1 MDRREVP
8 WTPPIF
14 RRPQASAETGPVA
27 PGTPPDEAPPS
38 GESASSGPSPTRHP
52 SPPPPA
58 AEDGSDS
65 HPASAEGGPEVAEPA
80 STDESAPEDTSSAED
95 EVVAAAEQVLLDDF
109 NKLAAERDDYLDQLR
124 RTRADFDNY
133 RKRMIRQ
140 QQEQRER
147 AAEGLV
153 EKLLPVLDTFEAAV
167 SHGQGFEQVQASLVS
182 LLEKEGLERIDPA
195 GEPFDPS
202 EADAVAHEEGDGKQV
217 VAEVLRPGYRWKGR
231 VVRPAMVRVRG

>member
-14 RRPQASAETGPVA
+14 RRAGQGGPASTGPVA
-27 PGTPPDEAPPS
+27 PGTPPAEDTPEGTPS
-38 GESASSGPSPTRHP
+38 SAGPSPTRHP
-52 SPPPPA
+52 STPPPA
-58 AEDGSDS
+58 AAEDSEAS
-65 HPASAEGGPEVAEPA
+65 HPAPAEGGSEVAESA
-80 STDESAPEDTSSAED
+80 SSDTSSAED
-95 EVVAAAEQVLLDDF
+95 EVVAEAEKVLLDDF

-133 RKRMIRQ
+133 RKRMVRQ

-147 AAEGLV
+147 AAESRV

-182 LLEKEGLERIDPA
+182 LLEKEGLQRIDPV
-195 GEPFDPS
+195 GKSFDPS
-202 EADAVAHEEGDGKQV
+202 EADAVAHEEGDGGQV

>member
-14 RRPQASAETGPVA
+14 RRPSPAEDSAEP
-27 PGTPPDEAPPS
+27 
-38 GESASSGPSPTRHP
+38 
-52 SPPPPA
+52 
-58 AEDGSDS
+58 
-65 HPASAEGGPEVAEPA
+65 HPAPAEEESEVE
-80 STDESAPEDTSSAED
+80 ESAPSDTVAASPEE
-95 EVVAAAEQVLLDDF
+95 EVVAEAEKVLLDDF
-109 NKLAAERDDYLDQLR
+109 NKLSAERDDYLDQLR

-167 SHGQGFEQVQASLVS
+167 NHGQGFEQVQASLVS
-182 LLEKEGLERIDPA
+182 LLEKEGLERIDPV
-195 GEPFDPS
+195 GKPFDPS
-202 EADAVAHEEGDGKQV
+202 EADAVAHEEGDGTQV

>member
-1 MDRREVP
+1 VEGEESEV
-8 WTPPIF
+8 
-14 RRPQASAETGPVA
+14 
-27 PGTPPDEAPPS
+27 
-38 GESASSGPSPTRHP
+38 
-52 SPPPPA
+52 
-58 AEDGSDS
+58 
-65 HPASAEGGPEVAEPA
+65 
-80 STDESAPEDTSSAED
+80 DESAASDERAASPED

-133 RKRMIRQ
+133 RKRMVRQ

-147 AAEGLV
+147 AAESLV

-167 SHGQGFEQVQASLVS
+167 SHGQGFEQVQASLLS
-182 LLEKEGLERIDPA
+182 LLEREGLQRIDPV
-195 GEPFDPS
+195 GKPFDPS
-202 EADAVAHEEGDGKQV
+202 EADAVAHEEGDGGQV